1 MVKRKLDEALIY
13 FNPLN
18 QSDFQDVSYRNDPAS
33 IGANA
38 VINMAVKPITAADKF
53 ELAVVFVPR
62 WGCSTSGQETI
73 HIQSI
78 REEIYQLKKV
88 SSNLRIADFGNLKT
102 GKTQE
107 ETLFIVQEVCTLLFH
122 LNINV
127 IIFGESQSL
136 TIAAMRS
143 LKEFENNINIAHID
157 SRIDLSVDNDISSPE
172 FYLND
177 IIEKELSHLYNIS
190 CIGYQSYF
198 VDQKQLN
205 RLSELYFENYRL
217 GLVRENLETAEP
229 LLRDADLISFD
240 MSAIKTADAPGVQK
254 SSPNGFFSDEACR
267 LTRYAG
273 ISDRVKCLGIYGFN
287 LDCDNNSQTS
297 RLMAQMV
304 WYYFEGFINRKHEY
318 PNSSLDDC
326 IKYVV
331 EIDEIEIPIVFYKS
345 NKTQRWWLEICN
357 LPHSDEKKESIVV
370 SCTETD
376 YFRACNNEI
385 PDKWW
390 INFKKI
396 R

>member
-205 RLSELYFENYRL
+205 PLSELYFENYRL

-229 LLRDADLISFD
+229 
-240 MSAIKTADAPGVQK
+240 
-254 SSPNGFFSDEACR
+254 
-267 LTRYAG
+267 
-273 ISDRVKCLGIYGFN
+273 
-287 LDCDNNSQTS
+287 
-297 RLMAQMV
+297 
-304 WYYFEGFINRKHEY
+304 
-318 PNSSLDDC
+318 
-326 IKYVV
+326 
-331 EIDEIEIPIVFYKS
+331 
-345 NKTQRWWLEICN
+345 
-357 LPHSDEKKESIVV
+357 
-370 SCTETD
+370 
-376 YFRACNNEI
+376 
-385 PDKWW
+385 
-390 INFKKI
+390 
-396 R
+396 